1 MCRDDPLVADHGA
14 DGEAEGTNK
23 AHPPWCVFHR
33 LPKLF
38 RKRLDLL
45 LLVRRDSLCFLGVF
59 ELRNHLV
66 HIVAHNRALFGG
78 FGANAELAILS
89 AAKPKNSV
97 SDGFEVG
104 AGAR

>member
-1 MCRDDPLVADHGA
+1 MVPTARQRALTKRTHHGA
-14 DGEAEGTNK
+14 YSTVCPSCFAS
-23 AHPPWCVFHR
+23 
-33 LPKLF
+33 
-38 RKRLDLL
+38 DLTCFFSSGG
-45 LLVRRDSLCFLGVF
+45 DSLCFLGVF